1 MFLFGK
7 EVKDFKSL
15 VDVTAEEMSTDGY
28 WVDECTG
35 RLPKIE
41 DICDLHDILEDWVD
55 EEDYEEFEKIL
66 DEGEKSFDGIEFDEG
81 DSMYHMSGGGFSSW
95 SDYYSYRFG

>member
-15 VDVTAEEMSTDGY
+15 VDVTVEEMTTDDY
-28 WVDECTG
+28 WIDEEDG
-35 RLPKIE
+35 SLPTIE
-41 DICDLHDILEDWVD
+41 DVSDLHDILEGWVD
-55 EEDYEEFEKIL
+55 EEDYEEFERIL
-66 DEGEKSFDGIEFDEG
+66 DEGEKSFEGIEFDVG